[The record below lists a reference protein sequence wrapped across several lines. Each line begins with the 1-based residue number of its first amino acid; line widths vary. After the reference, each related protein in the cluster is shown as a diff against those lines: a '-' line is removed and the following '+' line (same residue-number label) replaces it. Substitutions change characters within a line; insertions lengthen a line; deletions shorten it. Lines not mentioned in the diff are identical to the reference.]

1 MKMRWWIGILLMLNV
16 IALAWQ
22 WDAFARWGWG
32 PNVQRE
38 PERLLQQI
46 RPEALQVT
54 VPGQE
59 ASAPAVPA
67 SEAVAAASQANAS
80 EAMSATAAPS
90 VTSPASTA
98 PASSTPTATPANAP
112 AAAAPAKPA
121 SK

>member
-22 WDAFARWGWG
+22 WDAFGRWGWG

-59 ASAPAVPA
+59 ASSPAVTA
-67 SEAVAAASQANAS
+67 SEAVALVSQAAAS
-80 EAMSATAAPS
+80 EA
-90 VTSPASTA
+90 
-98 PASSTPTATPANAP
+98 TPAAT
-112 AAAAPAKPA
+112 APAKPA

>member
-1 MKMRWWIGILLMLNV
+1 MKMRGWIGILLVLNV

-22 WDAFARWGWG
+22 WDAFGRWGWG

-67 SEAVAAASQANAS
+67 SEASQANAS
-80 EAMSATAAPS
+80 EAMPATAAP
-90 VTSPASTA
+90 TATNPASTA